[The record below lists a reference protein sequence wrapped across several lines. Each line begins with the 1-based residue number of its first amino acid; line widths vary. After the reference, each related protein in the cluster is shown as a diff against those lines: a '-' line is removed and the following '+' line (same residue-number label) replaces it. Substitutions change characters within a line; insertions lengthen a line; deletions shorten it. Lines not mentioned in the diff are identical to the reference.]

1 MSSVPAFK
9 ILSFDLEEVNKKEF
23 IFFSELLLKYSGIH
37 LIENDKNYSLL
48 NNRLRKVL
56 RSHGIQSF
64 RNLMIAL
71 EKNPSEKLK
80 EDFICCMTTNKTEF
94 YREKDHF
101 SQLPALLAERLLT
114 KVPIYI
120 WSSACSTGQE
130 PYTLAMHFHENY
142 KTEDFE
148 RIKILATD
156 IDSDV
161 LHTATEGFYQEAQ
174 LEGLSQSQI
183 NNYFDPVANLF
194 TLKDFIKDKVHFSKL
209 NLFDFP
215 FPTQKKFDVIFCRNV
230 LIYFK
235 PEDRQRACENL
246 LHHLNIGGYLV
257 LGLSEAGSVQ
267 LPNVQS
273 IGNSTYRKV
282 R

>member
-1 MSSVPAFK
+1 MSSSAFK
-9 ILSFDLEEVNKKEF
+9 LVSFELEEVNKVQFE
-23 IFFSELLLKYSGIH
+23 FFSKLLLVYSGIH

-56 RSHGIQSF
+56 RLHALENFSA
-64 RNLMIAL
+64 LKVLL

-80 EDFICCMTTNKTEF
+80 DDFISCMTTNKTEF

-101 SQLPALLAERLLT
+101 SQLPELLKERFEQ
-114 KVPIYI
+114 KNPVYI

-142 KTEDFE
+142 KKEDFE
-148 RIKILATD
+148 KIKILATD
-156 IDSDV
+156 IDPDV
-161 LHTATEGFYQEAQ
+161 LKTATDAYYQEAQ
-174 LEGLSQSQI
+174 LDGLSPAQI
-183 NNYFDPVANLF
+183 NNYFDSLANLF
-194 TLKDFIKDKVHFSKL
+194 TLKDFIKEKVHFSRL

-215 FPTQKKFDVIFCRNV
+215 FPIQKKFDVIFCRNV

-235 PEDRQRACENL
+235 PEDRQKACENL
-246 LHHLNIGGYLV
+246 VHYLNVGGYLI

-267 LPNVQS
+267 LNNFKS
-273 IGNSTYRKV
+273 LGNSTYRKLK
-282 R
+282 

>member
-1 MSSVPAFK
+1 MSSGAALKF
-9 ILSFDLEEVNKKEF
+9 LNFDFEEINKKEF
-23 IFFSELLLKYSGIH
+23 IFFSELIFNYSRIH
-37 LIENDKNYSLL
+37 LIENEKNYSLL

-56 RSHGIQSF
+56 RSHGLQSF
-64 RNLMIAL
+64 ADLML
-71 EKNPSEKLK
+71 KLQSNPTAKLK

-101 SQLPALLAERLLT
+101 LQLPDLLKERLLT
-114 KVPIYI
+114 KAPIYI

-130 PYTLAMHFHENY
+130 PYTMAMHFHENY
-142 KTEDFE
+142 TAEEFE
-148 RIKILATD
+148 KVKILATD

-174 LEGLSQSQI
+174 LEGLSTTQVK
-183 NNYFDPVANLF
+183 NYFEPVANLF

-215 FPTQKKFDVIFCRNV
+215 FLTQKKFDIIFCRNV

-235 PEDRQRACENL
+235 PEDRLRACQNL
-246 LHHLNIGGYLV
+246 LHHLHVGGFLV

-267 LPNVQS
+267 LDNVKS
-273 IGNSTYRKV
+273 IGNSTYRRIK
-282 R
+282 